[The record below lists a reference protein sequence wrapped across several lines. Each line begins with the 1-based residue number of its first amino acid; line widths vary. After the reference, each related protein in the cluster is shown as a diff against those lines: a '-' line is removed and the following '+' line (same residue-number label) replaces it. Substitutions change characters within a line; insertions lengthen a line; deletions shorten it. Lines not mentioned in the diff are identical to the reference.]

1 MDSYIQ
7 IKCPFCGALL
17 KVKQQPGLDKA
28 SITCPVCKRKS
39 AFNDYRKVAAHESED
54 TDYLNGGG
62 HGGEHTEINEGGNGW
77 IGCLVE
83 KSVKRWSLHVGV
95 NTVGRKTVSTPPQA
109 DIPIT
114 DCTGQRLMSRKHARI
129 EVVRLPGG
137 GYKHVLSNWLNKNPT
152 TVDGG
157 TMEADDRIVL
167 HDGMAIRFADIEVK
181 FIISDPEGTI

>member
-39 AFNDYRKVAAHESED
+39 AFNDYQKVAAQESED
-54 TDYLNGGG
+54 TDYLNNGGS
-62 HGGEHTEINEGGNGW
+62 GGEQTEINAGGKGW

-83 KSVKRWSLHVGV
+83 KSGKRWSLRVGV
-95 NTVGRKTVSTPPQA
+95 NTVGRKTVTMPLQA
-109 DIPIT
+109 DISIT
-114 DCTGQRLMSRKHARI
+114 DCSDKRLMSRKHARI
-129 EVVRLPGG
+129 EVTRLPGG
-137 GYKHVLSNWLNKNPT
+137 NYKHVLSNWLNKNPT
-152 TVDGG
+152 FVDGG
-157 TMEADDRIVL
+157 KLEADDRVVL
-167 HDGMAIRFADIEVK
+167 HDGMTIRFADIEVK